1 LDISFWLL
9 VVGFILQLLG
19 FLNSIRVL
27 IKLKGKLV
35 IRNQDDNVLNEVEKQ
50 LLKQNVVWV
59 FFILVGAMLNFIAFI
74 LSHFL

>member
-1 LDISFWLL
+1 MDISFWLL

-35 IRNQDDNVLNEVEKQ
+35 IRKQDDNVLNEVEKQ
-50 LLKQNVVWV
+50 LLKQNVIWV